1 MLERLEITGFAV
13 ARSVVIDLGPGLSVF
28 TGETGAGKSLVVDAL
43 AFVFGARR
51 GREVI
56 AAGADRAVVRA
67 TVSLASGRTIIER
80 TDTPSG
86 RTTARV
92 NDAAASVEDLRA
104 LAAGFLD
111 IHGQSEQ
118 LAILRPQVQ
127 LALLDEFGGLATPRA
142 EVTANVRELRDVR
155 RRLQSVEEDSRNRG
169 RLEAQLR
176 FEIEE
181 IAAAGLRP
189 GEDIQLRHELAVLSH
204 SGRLI
209 EEAETALAA
218 LEAAP
223 LGQVVRAAGEIA
235 QRDGQARS
243 IEELANALDATAA
256 DLGRALRQYRDAVDE
271 DPARLAAVGE
281 RLDLIARLCR
291 KYGESVDDVLR
302 FAGEAAE
309 RLDALT
315 GEGQSVD
322 ALRTRES
329 SLLAALA
336 LRAATLSTARREAAA
351 RLVAAVMDELDGLG
365 MRGAALAAGFTCEDD
380 PAGPAVALPDYEVIA
395 ADAPPGPGGA
405 PLPRAFN
412 DSGVDR
418 VEFLASFNPGEA
430 PRPLAT
436 VASGGE
442 TSRFLLA
449 LTAALG
455 RSGSTRLE
463 VLDEVD
469 EGVGGRTGD
478 VVGRALRRMAERHQ
492 VLCVTHLPQVA
503 GYGDRHYVV
512 TKRAEGG
519 RTWSEVAVVEGEARV
534 AELAA
539 MLGGTGA
546 ANIALARELLKR

>member
-1 MLERLEITGFAV
+1 VLERLEITGFAV

-80 TDTPSG
+80 TVTPSG

-218 LEAAP
+218 LDSAP
-223 LGQVVRAAGEIA
+223 LGEVVRAAAEIA

-243 IEELANALDATAA
+243 IEELANTLDATAA

-336 LRAATLSTARREAAA
+336 LRAAALSTARREAAA